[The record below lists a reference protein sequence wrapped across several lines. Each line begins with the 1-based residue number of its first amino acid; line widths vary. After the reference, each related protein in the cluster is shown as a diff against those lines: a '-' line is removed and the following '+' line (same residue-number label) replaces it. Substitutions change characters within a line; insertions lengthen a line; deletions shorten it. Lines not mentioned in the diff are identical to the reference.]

1 MFIFVASFAVL
12 IIGLPGLYALLIHRR
27 DLREKAEAKKEASA

>member
-1 MFIFVASFAVL
+1 MLIFIAVFAVL
-12 IIGLPGLYALLIHRR
+12 IIGLPGFYTLLIHRR